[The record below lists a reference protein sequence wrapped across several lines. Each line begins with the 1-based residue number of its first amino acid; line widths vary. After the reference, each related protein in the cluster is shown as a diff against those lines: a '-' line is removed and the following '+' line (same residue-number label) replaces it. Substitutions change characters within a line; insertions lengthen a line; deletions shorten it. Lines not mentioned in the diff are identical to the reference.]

1 MRVVLRAGRVAER
14 AGQETRD
21 RVDEDQC
28 GEFTSGQNVIA
39 DGDFVGDEMLAD
51 ALVHALVAA
60 ADQGEAF
67 VRGQRAGD
75 GLRENA
81 SLRRKQNDGRSAQ
94 WSKNGFDRLE
104 ERLGLH
110 HHPAAAAV
118 GRVVGG
124 VMFVARPVADVMQ
137 AHVNQP
143 VLAGALKNTGFKV
156 RGENFGQEGED
167 LELHT
172 WILA

>member
-1 MRVVLRAGRVAER
+1 MVAGKQNIGDALAAKFGRTRVMRIFEQAAGVRVILRAGRVAER
-14 AGQETRD
+14 AGQETRN

-51 ALVHALVAA
+51 ALIHALVAA

-75 GLRENA
+75 GLRENT

-104 ERLGLH
+104 ERDRLPN
-110 HHPAAAAV
+110 HPAATSV
-118 GRVVGG
+118 RKVTRVV
-124 VMFVARPVADVMQ
+124 
-137 AHVNQP
+137 
-143 VLAGALKNTGFKV
+143 
-156 RGENFGQEGED
+156 
-167 LELHT
+167 
-172 WILA
+172 